1 MFGEVMSW
9 VVVGFVFIFAADILH
24 TWDAIDAW
32 LDKKGL
38 LRRRT

>member
-9 VVVGFVFIFAADILH
+9 VVVGFVVIIGADILH

-32 LDKKGL
+32 LADKGM
-38 LRRRT
+38 LRRKA